1 MSRVNELDYFLKNF
15 IAKSLAI
22 IASKESKFNFDNL
35 IGITIDKINNNINN
49 ETNLNFIINDY
60 LRLLFNILKETDNTV
75 YYVTGILFPIIM
87 RVFVLSNVNYFLFN
101 N

>member
-1 MSRVNELDYFLKNF
+1 MLRVNELDYFLKNF

-35 IGITIDKINNNINN
+35 IGIIIDKINNNINN

-75 YYVTGILFPIIM
+75 YYVTEILLPIIM
-87 RVFVLSNVNYFLFN
+87 RVFVLSNVKYFLFN